1 MEIKELTAF
10 FVDKETNILDV
21 TFRLIDDSDDII
33 RQDQID
39 YDLAEEYGYSIVPNH
54 LSIPDDESIDNDI
67 DEFEDI
73 DVDKIELINFLTEY
87 YTVNPNLLLQNSRTT
102 KSIKSVSISKK
113 NFRRIK
119 WQLIMIKLKN

>member
-87 YTVNPNLLLQNSRTT
+87 SRY
-102 KSIKSVSISKK
+102 SSVVQFDENFFHGK
-113 NFRRIK
+113 NV
-119 WQLIMIKLKN
+119 

>member
-67 DEFEDI
+67 DESEWKVDI
-73 DVDKIELINFLTEY
+73 GGHEELTFN
-87 YTVNPNLLLQNSRTT
+87 
-102 KSIKSVSISKK
+102 SIKQKLIIEKK
-113 NFRRIK
+113 LNYGNI
-119 WQLIMIKLKN
+119 